1 MNNVVLRL
9 SNVKKTYRSGDE
21 GSLPVLQGVD
31 FTLHAGELVALVA
44 PSGTGK
50 STLLHL
56 AGLLDTPDE
65 GDIEIAGQN
74 TRSLADAGRTA
85 LRRDQIGFVYQF
97 HHLLAEFTAQENV
110 MLPQMIAG
118 VRKAEARAKAQHLLG
133 QFGLA
138 HRVKHLPGKL
148 SGGEQQRVAIA
159 RALANN
165 PVLLLADEPTGNLD
179 VRTADAVF
187 DELLNAVRGQGL
199 AALVA
204 THNEELLARMDR
216 VMTLR
221 DGKLVERVQP

>member
-74 TRSLADAGRTA
+74 TRGLADAGRTA

-118 VRKAEARAKAQHLLG
+118 VRKAEAR
-133 QFGLA
+133 
-138 HRVKHLPGKL
+138 
-148 SGGEQQRVAIA
+148 
-159 RALANN
+159 
-165 PVLLLADEPTGNLD
+165 
-179 VRTADAVF
+179 
-187 DELLNAVRGQGL
+187 
-199 AALVA
+199 
-204 THNEELLARMDR
+204 
-216 VMTLR
+216 
-221 DGKLVERVQP
+221 